1 MKTVPRADVPSLPFD
16 LSDRSHFREGMP
28 FELFAQIREGEPIWW
43 HPPTEGTRR
52 ILETGFYVASRH
64 VDLVAMA
71 RDPERFSSRDGVG
84 LRVTDGVP
92 SISSLDPPLHTRWR
106 RLIGRSFTRNKVRR
120 LEDMMEARAERILDD
135 VVGRGECDFVSDVS
149 HLLPLHVIA
158 DIVGI
163 PEADRAAVFE
173 DVNRMTRY
181 EDPCAGLPAEA
192 FEQAKQSL
200 ATYAWHL
207 TRERRASP
215 RDDIWSELIAA
226 EVELEDGSTTR
237 FDDDELGIWF
247 MTLALAGSE
256 TTRNVLAIGLQAL
269 VEHPDQLERLRGDR
283 SLMTPAVEEIL
294 RWASPVLYQRRTI
307 VRDTAVAGRS
317 LEAGLPVA
325 LLWPAANRDAAAFVE
340 PDRFDIGRS
349 PNEHVAFGGG
359 GPHFCLGASLARKEI
374 AVMLGA
380 VLDRLDRIELSGPSE
395 WTVPGIATPVA
406 VGIERLPIRF
416 EPRA

>member
-1 MKTVPRADVPSLPFD
+1 MPCADVPSLHFD

-28 FELFAQIREGEPIWW
+28 FELFAQIREGAPIWW
-43 HPPTEGTRR
+43 HPPTEGTRG
-52 ILETGFYVASRH
+52 ILETGFYVASHH

-181 EDPCAGLPAEA
+181 EDPRAGLPADA

-207 TRERRASP
+207 TRERRAKP

-226 EVELEDGSTTR
+226 EIELEDGSTTR

-269 VEHPDQLERLRGDR
+269 VEHPGGRGNPALGIARPVSASHDRSRHGGCREIARGRAARGAALAGGEPRRRRLRGAR
-283 SLMTPAVEEIL
+283 SLRHRPLTERACGL
-294 RWASPVLYQRRTI
+294 RRW
-307 VRDTAVAGRS
+307 
-317 LEAGLPVA
+317 
-325 LLWPAANRDAAAFVE
+325 WAAF
-340 PDRFDIGRS
+340 
-349 PNEHVAFGGG
+349 
-359 GPHFCLGASLARKEI
+359 
-374 AVMLGA
+374 
-380 VLDRLDRIELSGPSE
+380 LS
-395 WTVPGIATPVA
+395 
-406 VGIERLPIRF
+406 RCK
-416 EPRA
+416 PRAQGDRGDARRGARSAR